1 MSEFTTKK
9 LTLKNYLIAFF
20 VFILTAIVFVV
31 SIVAIPYL
39 LFLMLKIFFLS
50 LEFTVLFVVFFW
62 IVAIGIVTILRL
74 LEYGEK

>member
-1 MSEFTTKK
+1 MSEFTAKK

-39 LFLMLKIFFLS
+39 LFLMLKILFLS

>member
-1 MSEFTTKK
+1 MSEFTAKK

-20 VFILTAIVFVV
+20 VFILTAIVFVI

-39 LFLMLKIFFLS
+39 LFLILKIFFLS

-62 IVAIGIVTILRL
+62 IVAIGIVIILRL
-74 LEYGEK
+74 LEYSDR